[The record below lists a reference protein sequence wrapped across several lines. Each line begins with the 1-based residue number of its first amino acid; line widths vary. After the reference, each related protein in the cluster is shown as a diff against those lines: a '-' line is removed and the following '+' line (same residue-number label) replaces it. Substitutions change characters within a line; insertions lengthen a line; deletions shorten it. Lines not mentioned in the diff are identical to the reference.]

1 MCALFSEPT
10 GTWGRVLLQSAMRTS
25 RLAGLVALSLT
36 LAAAPAQ
43 AQDEAIAPTP
53 EVTSEPVAPVPQ
65 VVVAPTPEVVVDTAE
80 TCAEAASSIA
90 RGSVVQVVSGDARG
104 SGFLFHDSSHVI
116 TSFGIVRDGH
126 GVSVTD
132 ADGNTR
138 SARIVNSAQ
147 GDDLAMLEL
156 GAPLPGAPLPL
167 ADEGGL
173 HAGASIVVLSYT
185 GGVRVHGGP
194 STAGLAGLHGSTGT
208 LSAIGDRAVQLDAP
222 LSTAS
227 SGGPVLDC
235 RGNVLAML
243 SVGFA
248 GWGEPVH
255 LATSRA
261 AIADL
266 ESRIDHPEGY
276 DGRVRF
282 FFGLGIAMAYE
293 DPGGPMG
300 GYAELGL
307 SVFDAF
313 VVAGRF
319 HYLMRADTPVGSDA
333 LALSNERFRGDA
345 YLGYRQ
351 LVTLG
356 SWGMHFEIG
365 LGGSVTSASGN
376 VRRATID
383 DSVTPPV
390 VVIRDEAIAQRWSV
404 RPMAVVNLELGPFLI
419 GYTLEVDIDR
429 LHVVHLFDLGFR
441 L

>member
-1 MCALFSEPT
+1 MN
-10 GTWGRVLLQSAMRTS
+10 TS
-25 RLAGLVALSLT
+25 RLPRFVALSLALT
-36 LAAAPAQ
+36 TAPAL
-43 AQDEAIAPTP
+43 AQDEAVAPATTTTT
-53 EVTSEPVAPVPQ
+53 TSE
-65 VVVAPTPEVVVDTAE
+65 VVAPPLPSPRVGSAPDAVVEHEE
-80 TCAEAASSIA
+80 TCGEAASSIA
-90 RGSVVQVVSGDARG
+90 RGSVVQVVSGEERG

-116 TSFGIVRDGH
+116 TSFGIVREGH
-126 GVSVTD
+126 GVTVTD

-156 GAPLPGAPLPL
+156 GAPLPGAPLAL
-167 ADEGGL
+167 ADENGL
-173 HAGASIVVLSYT
+173 IAGASIVVLSYT

-194 STAGLAGLHGSTGT
+194 STAGLSGLHTSTGT

-222 LSTAS
+222 LATAS

-235 RGNVLAML
+235 RGSVLAML
-243 SVGFA
+243 SVGLA
-248 GWGEPVH
+248 AWGVPVH
-255 LATSRA
+255 LGTSRS

-276 DGRVRF
+276 GGRVRF
-282 FFGLGIAMAYE
+282 FMGLGISMAYE

-307 SVFDAF
+307 IALDAF
-313 VVAGRF
+313 TVAGRF
-319 HYLMRADTPVGSDA
+319 HYLMREDSPVGSDVVA
-333 LALSNERFRGDA
+333 LRNERFRGDA
-345 YLGYRQ
+345 YVAFRQ

-356 SWGMHFEIG
+356 GWGMHFEIG
-365 LGGSVTSASGN
+365 LGGSVTSRSGN
-376 VRRATID
+376 VRRALID
-383 DSVTPPV
+383 ESSGAPV
-390 VVIRDEAIAQRWSV
+390 LLLRDEPIAQSWSV
-404 RPMAVVNLELGPFLI
+404 RPMAVANLELGPLLI